1 MSATLSEEVMSLKK
15 LILRNPVSSACV
27 GIFNVNEVRISELMW
42 YKVIIIIFL
51 WPTGTNPQAE
61 ILKLNNVNGC
71 NDISFGDHSILEG
84 DHILPL
90 KSHGQALEEELL
102 FPWCPQ

>member
-71 NDISFGDHSILEG
+71 YYYYYQL
-84 DHILPL
+84 
-90 KSHGQALEEELL
+90 LL
-102 FPWCPQ
+102 FFYYLRVLRAHDRE